1 MLWVTRGRNPT
12 QTILNDN
19 GLKWTREM
27 GDLRCR
33 AACRQDP
40 PSQQIPRTQFLPPS
54 TWPLRL
60 TCLAVLQFPRLLG
73 RQPCSLLKK
82 DSVPANVLRVILIGP
97 TQVMHPPQSQSLQP
111 REGCVWTSWPESPAP
126 SFLQSQDTESASQ
139 EPHRANTLCIPVTES
154 MQQVIM
160 GSHHRCFL
168 IVKQWLPFKYYE
180 NMDFQEISI
189 RIAQLN
195 LVNLYQRLIFI
206 KT

>member
-126 SFLQSQDTESASQ
+126 SFLQSQDTESASL
-139 EPHRANTLCIPVTES
+139 EPHRAPLGVQGLPGREGGRDAGRYPRWPARVTGTHQTGSSWGLEITR
-154 MQQVIM
+154 MKHIM
-160 GSHHRCFL
+160 PSRCSFRGHS
-168 IVKQWLPFKYYE
+168 FCYY
-180 NMDFQEISI
+180 I
-189 RIAQLN
+189 
-195 LVNLYQRLIFI
+195 
-206 KT
+206 